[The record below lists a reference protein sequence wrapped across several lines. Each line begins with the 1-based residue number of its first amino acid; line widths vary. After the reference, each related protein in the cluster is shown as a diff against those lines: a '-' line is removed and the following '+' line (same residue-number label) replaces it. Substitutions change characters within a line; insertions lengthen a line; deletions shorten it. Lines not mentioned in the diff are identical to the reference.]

1 MSLIFRTGCL
11 DDIETCGTICHAAF
25 QAISQQHNFPEDFS
39 SPAAAIAVLSIL
51 FNRSDIYSV
60 VAELDGQ
67 VVGSN
72 FLWEGNSIA
81 GVGPISVAPTVQNAA
96 IGKGLMTAILERS
109 RAQSFAGVRL
119 CQSAYHNRSLALYTK
134 LGFNAREPLSVL
146 QGPALELTLPGH
158 TVRPAIAADLEACNQ
173 LCIQVHGHDRAQD
186 VINGLEQGTA
196 VVVERRGRITGYTT
210 DLGYFGHSVGE
221 NNVAL
226 QALIG
231 AAPSFPGTGFL
242 LPTRNSDLFRWCL
255 DHGLRVVQPLTL
267 MSMGLY
273 QEPRGSFLPSII
285 Y

>member
-11 DDIETCGTICHAAF
+11 NDIEICGRICHDAF
-25 QAISQQHNFPEDFS
+25 QAIAHQHNFPEDFS
-39 SPAAAIAVLSIL
+39 SPAVATAVLSVL
-51 FNRSDIYSV
+51 FNRSDLYSV

-96 IGKGLMTAILERS
+96 IGKGLMTAVLERS

-119 CQSAYHNRSLALYTK
+119 CQAAYHNRSLALYTK
-134 LGFNAREPLSVL
+134 LGFNTREPLSVL
-146 QGPALELTLPGH
+146 QGPPLELTLPDH

-186 VINGLEQGTA
+186 VRNSLEQGTA
-196 VVVERRGRITGYTT
+196 IVVERRGRITGYTT

-242 LPTRNSDLFRWCL
+242 LPTRNSDLLRWCL
-255 DHGLRVVQPLTL
+255 DQGLRIVQPLTL
-267 MSMGLY
+267 MSIGFY